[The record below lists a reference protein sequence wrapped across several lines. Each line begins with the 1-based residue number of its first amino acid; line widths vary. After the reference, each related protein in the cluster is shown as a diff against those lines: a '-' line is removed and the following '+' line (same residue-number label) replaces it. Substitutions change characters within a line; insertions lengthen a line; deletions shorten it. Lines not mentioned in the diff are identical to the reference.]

1 MLEKLFFVF
10 LGWWLSEFA
19 KVFSS
24 TDQAKRRNSTMLLA
38 LKCEIDR
45 LCTCGIPA
53 TLPLSPWWE
62 TVRLEYYKYLPA
74 EALAFDKALMVIKT
88 SSSKAE
94 KCTNELTNLAKL
106 LNKSELYWQQSIYR
120 LFLLRAKSTLQL

>member
-24 TDQAKRRNSTMLLA
+24 TD
-38 LKCEIDR
+38 
-45 LCTCGIPA
+45 
-53 TLPLSPWWE
+53 
-62 TVRLEYYKYLPA
+62 
-74 EALAFDKALMVIKT
+74 KALMVIKT
-88 SSSKAE
+88 SSSEAE